1 MDYLPTVSKL
11 CDIGITPDSEIAPWE
26 GRKPKIPQYDAG
38 TLTLP
43 PVSVPKIEKTVQII
57 NKVMPKLNS
66 LEWENSSILRKN
78 ITWLEII
85 NKVVP
90 KITNGMEQ

>member
-11 CDIGITPDSEIAPWE
+11 CDIGITPDSETAPWE

-43 PVSVPKIEKTVQII
+43 PVSVPMIEKTVQII
-57 NKVMPKLNS
+57 MMPKLNS
-66 LEWENSSILRKN
+66 LEWKN
-78 ITWLEII
+78 NFSYHT
-85 NKVVP
+85 KFDY
-90 KITNGMEQ
+90 